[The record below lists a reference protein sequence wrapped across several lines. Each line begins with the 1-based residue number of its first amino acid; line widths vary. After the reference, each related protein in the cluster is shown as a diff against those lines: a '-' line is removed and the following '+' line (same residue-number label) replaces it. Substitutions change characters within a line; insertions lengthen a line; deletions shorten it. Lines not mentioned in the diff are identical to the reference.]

1 MSLDKLIRGGLIIS
15 GLLGST
21 AFFVACKGGDAA
33 KEAQAKA
40 NQVKPYNV
48 IKLDRQSV
56 TLFADYPATL
66 QGIQDID
73 IRPKIDGYIEK
84 VMVDEG
90 DAVRAGQVLFT
101 INNPQFA
108 QDVNNT
114 RAAIASAEAAVAN
127 AKLQVKKTKPLVDQD
142 IISPYEYESAQ
153 LNLKAQEAALAQ
165 ARAVYNN
172 SKINQG
178 YTTVSSPVNGFVGT
192 IPYRVGSY
200 VNASALPLTTVSDIS
215 RVYAYFSMNEKQQ
228 MSFFINTP
236 GATIEQ
242 KLQQM
247 PAVTLLLSNS
257 EEYPQKGK
265 LESISGQ
272 VNSQTGSFN
281 VRATFPNEQKL
292 LRSGSSAVVRIP
304 TYVENAIIIPQ
315 KATTE
320 LQDKRLAYIV
330 ADSNKVKAVP
340 IKVREVPGGR
350 YFVVDEGL
358 KETDQLIVEGIG
370 LLTEGTPIKPTLIP
384 ADSAMKGFEKK

>member
-1 MSLDKLIRGGLIIS
+1 MSLDKLVRGGLIIS
-15 GLLGST
+15 GLIGST
-21 AFFVACKGGDAA
+21 AFFVACKGDNAA

-48 IKLDRQSV
+48 ISLERQSV

-66 QGIQDID
+66 QGIRDID

-84 VMVDEG
+84 VFVDEG
-90 DAVRAGQVLFT
+90 QSVSAGQVLFT
-101 INNPQFA
+101 INNPQYA

-114 RAAIASAEAAVAN
+114 RAAIASAEAAVAT
-127 AKLQVKKTKPLVDQD
+127 ARLQVKKTKPLVDQD
-142 IISPYEYESAQ
+142 IISPYEYESAE
-153 LNLKAQEAALAQ
+153 LNLKAKEAALTQ

-178 YTTVSSPVNGFVGT
+178 YTTVTSPVSGLVGT
-192 IPYRVGSY
+192 IPYRIGSY

-228 MSFFINTP
+228 LSFYINTP
-236 GATIEQ
+236 GATVEQ
-242 KLQQM
+242 KLKQM
-247 PAVTLLLSNS
+247 PAVSLLLSNT
-257 EEYPQKGK
+257 EEYPAKGK

-272 VNSQTGSFN
+272 ANTQTGSYN
-281 VRATFPNEQKL
+281 VRATFPNDQRL

-304 TYVENAIIIPQ
+304 TYVDKAIIIPQ

-340 IKVREVPGGR
+340 IKVREVPGGKF
-350 YFVVDEGL
+350 FVVDEGL
-358 KETDQLIVEGIG
+358 KESDQLIVEGVG
-370 LLTEGTPIKPTLIP
+370 LLTEGTVIKPTLIP
-384 ADSAMKGFEKK
+384 ADSALKAFDKK